1 MKRSLSDQE
10 NVGSPNKEP
19 RKEDPSSSS
28 SSISPSD
35 DDVMFHYDEHGQND
49 ILRKKPWDY
58 NLRYFK
64 HVKISALALVKMVMH
79 AHSGGR
85 VEVMGLMQGKVNGDT
100 IIVIDSFV
108 LPVEGTETRVNAADD
123 ANEYMVEY
131 VTMAKQVC
139 VCVSPFLY
147 FLYFF
152 LHSFFFLKKN
162 ILYIRCYVFGLSC
175 GNPSLYF
182 IFFIGSLSMH
192 GLISWDD
199 NVLSLD

>member
-79 AHSGGR
+79 AYCGGR

-147 FLYFF
+147 FF
-152 LHSFFFLKKN
+152 LHSFFFFKKQ
-162 ILYIRCYVFGLSC
+162 YIVHTLLCLWAFLWKPQFVF
-175 GNPSLYF
+175 YF
-182 IFFIGSLSMH
+182 FYWFFVHAWFDFLG
-192 GLISWDD
+192 
-199 NVLSLD
+199 